1 LSHPRLK
8 RGLPHLTVHRVE
20 RTRPLQLGLTFL
32 RIGAVAFGGLGA
44 TLALTERE
52 LVQRWHVTTKEE
64 IIEALTYTK
73 LLPGSTVAQVAADL
87 GWRLGGWSA
96 SALAT
101 AFVLLPSV
109 VLMLALA
116 YGYSL
121 VADAPGLVPMRRG
134 NPLPRTRQL

>member
-1 LSHPRLK
+1 
-8 RGLPHLTVHRVE
+8 
-20 RTRPLQLGLTFL
+20 LTFL

-101 AFVLLPSV
+101 AFFLLPSV
-109 VLMLALA
+109 VLMRALA